1 MKKLTLVISL
11 TLLFIAPL
19 YAELKDHHVDI
30 VDIVDGIQAYEFE
43 NYEFAFEELLP
54 FAINGNKKAQYYIGL
69 MYQEGDGVVQNTVL
83 AKEWLDKSRLTE
95 SSGFV
100 EFSEN
105 EQYLNLLQE
114 EIEIENT
121 GVINNLK
128 RKYVNDISAK
138 IMSNWRYQSAED
150 HWTAEIYVIQ
160 DRDGNVV
167 AVDVRNAN
175 VDNSNKARSFMSSI
189 ERAVFKSSPFPI
201 TADDEVFD
209 SEILLIFKV
218 N

>member
-19 YAELKDHHVDI
+19 YAELKDHH

-160 DRDGNVV
+160 DRGGNVV

>member
-1 MKKLTLVISL
+1 MKKLTLLISL
-11 TLLFIAPL
+11 TLIFISPL
-19 YAELKDHHVDI
+19 YADSKGHHA
-30 VDIVDGIQAYEFE
+30 DIVDGIQAYEFE

-54 FAINGNKKAQYYIGL
+54 FAINGNIKAQYYIGL
-69 MYQEGDGVVQNTVL
+69 MYQEGDGVVRNTVL

-121 GVINNLK
+121 RVINNLK

-150 HWTAEIYVIQ
+150 HWTAEVYLIQ

>member
-1 MKKLTLVISL
+1 MKKLTLLISL
-11 TLLFIAPL
+11 TLIFISPL
-19 YAELKDHHVDI
+19 YADSKGHHA
-30 VDIVDGIQAYEFE
+30 DIVDGVKAYESE
-43 NYEFAFEELLP
+43 NYEFAFQELLP

-69 MYQEGDGVVQNTVL
+69 MYQEGDGVDQNIFL
-83 AKEWLDKSRLTE
+83 AKEWLDKSGLSE
-95 SSGFV
+95 GSSSV
-100 EFSEN
+100 KFSEN

-114 EIEIENT
+114 ELEIENT
-121 GVINNLK
+121 EAINNLK

-150 HWTAEIYVIQ
+150 HWMAEVYVIQ
-160 DRDGNVV
+160 DRDGNVL

-175 VDNSNKARSFMSSI
+175 VDDSNKAKVFMSSI

-201 TADDEVFD
+201 ATNDEVFD
-209 SEILLIFKV
+209 SEILLTFKV

>member
-19 YAELKDHHVDI
+19 YAELKDHH